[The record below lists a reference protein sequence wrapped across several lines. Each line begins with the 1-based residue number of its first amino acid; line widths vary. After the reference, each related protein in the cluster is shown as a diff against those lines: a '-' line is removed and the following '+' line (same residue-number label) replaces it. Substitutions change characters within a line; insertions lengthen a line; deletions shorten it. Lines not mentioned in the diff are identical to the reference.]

1 MKRVCN
7 VIVIKRNEGRSG
19 KLGLDVMEK
28 LGRGENGGGGCKL
41 DHRSDPCSQPTSC
54 FVLPA
59 GNSQFDK
66 RRLRFCQRA
75 TRGSIREGLE
85 QLVVLGRASKKVI
98 VLRRQRST
106 I

>member
-41 DHRSDPCSQPTSC
+41 DHRSDPCCQPP
-54 FVLPA
+54 VIL
-59 GNSQFDK
+59 
-66 RRLRFCQRA
+66 FCQRA
-75 TRGSIREGLE
+75 TLNLIREGLGSASG
-85 QLVVLGRASKKVI
+85 QLGAR
-98 VLRRQRST
+98 
-106 I
+106 

>member
-41 DHRSDPCSQPTSC
+41 DHRSDTYTTC
-54 FVLPA
+54 FVPPA
-59 GNSQFDK
+59 GNW
-66 RRLRFCQRA
+66 A
-75 TRGSIREGLE
+75 AGG
-85 QLVVLGRASKKVI
+85 
-98 VLRRQRST
+98 
-106 I
+106 